1 LGLGW
6 GWGFGRGLGVGV
18 ELEVVACGVEL
29 VAGSRVRQEVKVQHE
44 GCVVEERGQQQ

>member
-1 LGLGW
+1 MGLGLGL
-6 GWGFGRGLGVGV
+6 GLMLGLGVGV